1 MTVKGWTYD
10 FEKDGIY
17 YNLLS
22 PGVEVTYGSP
32 NFNSYSGEVTI
43 PQTVV
48 RGDIYYSVNSISD
61 NAFRD
66 CTQLI
71 SISIGSNVSSI
82 GNHAFSGCKAL
93 KYFSVSSGNSQ
104 YSSKEGVLFAFN
116 ETWLYAYPPN
126 AKSTSYVIPD
136 GVETISSYAFEGCT
150 YLTSIT
156 TPNSLERIDQI
167 YFAGCLGLKEFII
180 SDDNPL
186 FSTMDGVLFNKD
198 KTELVAYPNA
208 KSKTYSIPNSVT
220 NIKYNT
226 FYGCDNL
233 TSVTIPN
240 SVVSIGKYAFYGCN
254 GLLSIEIP
262 SSVTTID
269 PQSFKYC
276 THLKEFIVS
285 DNNKSFSTLD
295 GLLCN
300 KEKTKLLAY
309 LNAKS
314 SVYTVPDQ
322 IISIG
327 NYAFS
332 DCTEL
337 TSITIPNNVIEIGN
351 SIFSG
356 CRNLQKLSL
365 PFIGSSPN
373 LRHHLGS
380 LFESKNSYK
389 TINPEQGYIIVTYGR
404 DGSWIYSY
412 YIPSSLTEIN
422 VTKQSDFS
430 CRYGGYNY
438 WYYGVFN
445 GCSNLKVANLP
456 MATSIGDNTFFGC
469 TNLKNISLPIATSID
484 KNAFSNCTN
493 LKSVDLPVATSIGEE
508 SFYGC
513 TNLKN
518 VNLSLVD
525 FIGKYAFQNCSN
537 LEVLSLPVATSTES
551 GFLNNCDKLQILLLP
566 KVKSMETWSFPKSL
580 ISLNIGSL
588 EGLSSE
594 MLSNLSKLEEL
605 TIPFVGTGVK
615 ETATGVQGL
624 FGDLFSA
631 DSNSGMKAVTQ
642 YYQDSKSKTYYLP
655 VNLKKVTVT
664 EECEELQYGAFYG
677 CSTIKEIT
685 LPYTLYMVGEKA
697 LYGCAG
703 LTDIYCKG
711 AAPAAAYDN
720 SFTGIR
726 VTTCKLHIPYNTTDL
741 YKASDG
747 WKKFFYMQ
755 EEAPL
760 TVNVTKNILNAGII
774 LGITE
779 YQQGAMVN
787 LSARANSGYRFKC
800 WMDNGEIVSEEDN
813 YSFTIN
819 ENKNLLAVFIPV
831 QNENS
836 LIINTESNA
845 VNFTW
850 ETIDDTNEYIL
861 KIYSDI
867 DMKKEIAS
875 YQFDAEGELVTR
887 TASELSF
894 RVTDLKPE
902 VTYYYSLIANDKS
915 NKTLSEQI
923 GTFSTT
929 PTGIEDISTSSN
941 ICIRVEGSSLWIE
954 NAQEKMIS
962 IYNLQGVCQ
971 TVIHKAKDM
980 EMIQIDHSGIYLIK
994 VDKLLQKVI
1003 IK

>member
-1 MTVKGWTYD
+1 MKKILILLACLLPMLKGMAYD
-10 FEKDGIY
+10 FKVNDIY
-17 YNLLS
+17 YRIFATET
-22 PGVEVTYGSP
+22 GIEAEVTY
-32 NFNSYSGEVTI
+32 NNDNYNSYSGEVVI
-43 PQTVV
+43 PGNITHGEKSYKVTSIAYNAFKDCINLTSV
-48 RGDIYYSVNSISD
+48 IIGENINKFSNDIFSDCTALKEIIVSD
-61 NAFRD
+61 NNP
-66 CTQLI
+66 QYL
-71 SISIGSNVSSI
+71 
-82 GNHAFSGCKAL
+82 
-93 KYFSVSSGNSQ
+93 SV
-104 YSSKEGVLFAFN
+104 
-116 ETWLYAYPPN
+116 
-126 AKSTSYVIPD
+126 D
-136 GVETISSYAFEGCT
+136 GI
-150 YLTSIT
+150 
-156 TPNSLERIDQI
+156 
-167 YFAGCLGLKEFII
+167 
-180 SDDNPL
+180 
-186 FSTMDGVLFNKD
+186 LFNKD
-198 KTELVAYPNA
+198 KTELIIFPNAKSGTYTIPNSVTSIHNRAFYGCTKLTSITIPEGITSIYQEAFYGCVGLTSINIPNSITMLSDQVFRGCTNLKKFVVSNDNPRYSAIDGVLYNKNKTKLLSYPNA
-208 KSKTYSIPNSVT
+208 KS
-220 NIKYNT
+220 
-226 FYGCDNL
+226 
-233 TSVTIPN
+233 
-240 SVVSIGKYAFYGCN
+240 
-254 GLLSIEIP
+254 
-262 SSVTTID
+262 
-269 PQSFKYC
+269 
-276 THLKEFIVS
+276 
-285 DNNKSFSTLD
+285 ST
-295 GLLCN
+295 
-300 KEKTKLLAY
+300 
-309 LNAKS
+309 
-314 SVYTVPDQ
+314 YTVPDG
-322 IISIG
+322 ITSIG
-327 NYAFS
+327 DYAFS
-332 DCTEL
+332 DCIGL
-337 TSITIPNNVIEIGN
+337 TSITIPNSVIEIGN
-351 SIFSG
+351 SILSG

-365 PFIGSSPN
+365 PFIGSSIK
-373 LRHHLGS
+373 LQEHLGY
-380 LFESKNSYK
+380 LFELRSNYK
-389 TINPEQGYIIVTYGR
+389 ETPPEQGYVIVTYGH
-404 DGSWIYSY
+404 DGYWISSY
-412 YIPSSLTEIN
+412 YIPLSLTEIS
-422 VTKQSDFS
+422 VMKQANLS
-430 CRYGGYNY
+430 CRYGYGPNY

-456 MATSIGDNTFFGC
+456 LATSIGNNTFSDC
-469 TNLKNISLPIATSID
+469 KNLKDISLPIATSI
-484 KNAFSNCTN
+484 
-493 LKSVDLPVATSIGEE
+493 GEK

-513 TNLKN
+513 TNLKD
-518 VNLSLVD
+518 VNLPLAD
-525 FIGKYAFQNCSN
+525 FIGKYAFQYCYS

-551 GFLNNCDKLQILLLP
+551 GFLDNCDKLQIVFLP
-566 KVKSMETWSFPKSL
+566 KVRNIDIWRFPKSL

-588 EGLSSE
+588 ESLSSGI
-594 MLSNLSKLEEL
+594 LSNSSNLEEL

-615 ETATGVQGL
+615 ETAAGIQGL
-624 FGDLFSA
+624 FGNLFSTS
-631 DSNSGMKAVTQ
+631 SNTEMKATTQ
-642 YYQDSKSKTYYLP
+642 YYQDNKAKTYYLP
-655 VNLKKVTVT
+655 ANLRKVTVT

-726 VTTCKLHIPYNTTDL
+726 VTTSKLHIPYNTTDL

-779 YQQGAMVN
+779 YQQGAIVN

-850 ETIDDTNEYIL
+850 KTIDDTNEYIL

>member
-1 MTVKGWTYD
+1 MKKILILLACLLPMLKGMAYD
-10 FEKDGIY
+10 FKVNDIY
-17 YNLLS
+17 YRIFAAET
-22 PGVEVTYGSP
+22 GIEAEVTY
-32 NFNSYSGEVTI
+32 NNDNYNSYSGEVVI
-43 PQTVV
+43 PGNITHGEKSYKV
-48 RGDIYYSVNSISD
+48 
-61 NAFRD
+61 
-66 CTQLI
+66 T
-71 SISIGSNVSSI
+71 SIGYYAFKNCINLTSVII
-82 GNHAFSGCKAL
+82 GENINKFYNNDIFSGCTAL
-93 KYFSVSSGNSQ
+93 KEIIVSDNNPQYLSV
-104 YSSKEGVLFAFN
+104 
-116 ETWLYAYPPN
+116 
-126 AKSTSYVIPD
+126 D
-136 GVETISSYAFEGCT
+136 GI
-150 YLTSIT
+150 
-156 TPNSLERIDQI
+156 
-167 YFAGCLGLKEFII
+167 
-180 SDDNPL
+180 
-186 FSTMDGVLFNKD
+186 LFNKD
-198 KTELVAYPNA
+198 KTELIFFPNAKSGTYTIPNSVTSIRNRAFYGCTKLTSITIPESITSIYQEAFRNCVGLTSINIPNSITMLSDQVFRGCTNLKKFVVSNDNPRYSAIDGVLYNKNKTKLLSYPNA
-208 KSKTYSIPNSVT
+208 KS
-220 NIKYNT
+220 
-226 FYGCDNL
+226 
-233 TSVTIPN
+233 
-240 SVVSIGKYAFYGCN
+240 
-254 GLLSIEIP
+254 
-262 SSVTTID
+262 
-269 PQSFKYC
+269 
-276 THLKEFIVS
+276 
-285 DNNKSFSTLD
+285 ST
-295 GLLCN
+295 
-300 KEKTKLLAY
+300 
-309 LNAKS
+309 
-314 SVYTVPDQ
+314 YTVPDG
-322 IISIG
+322 ITSIG
-327 NYAFS
+327 DYAFS
-332 DCTEL
+332 DCIGL
-337 TSITIPNNVIEIGN
+337 TSITIPNSVIEIGN
-351 SIFSG
+351 SILSG

-365 PFIGSSPN
+365 PFIGSSIK
-373 LRHHLGS
+373 LQKHLGY
-380 LFESKNSYK
+380 LFELRSNYK
-389 TINPEQGYIIVTYGR
+389 ETPPEQGYAIVTYGR

-412 YIPSSLTEIN
+412 YIPLSLTEIS
-422 VTKQSDFS
+422 VMKQANLS
-430 CRYGGYNY
+430 CRYGYGPNY

-445 GCSNLKVANLP
+445 GCSNLKIANLP
-456 MATSIGDNTFFGC
+456 LATSIGNNTFSGC
-469 TNLKNISLPIATSID
+469 KNLKDINLPIATSI
-484 KNAFSNCTN
+484 
-493 LKSVDLPVATSIGEE
+493 GEK

-513 TNLKN
+513 TNLKD
-518 VNLSLVD
+518 VNLPLVD

-551 GFLNNCDKLQILLLP
+551 GFLNNCDKLQILLMP

-588 EGLSSE
+588 EGLSSG

-615 ETATGVQGL
+615 ETAAGIQGL
-624 FGDLFSA
+624 FGDLFGTS
-631 DSNSGMKAVTQ
+631 SKSEMKATTQ

-779 YQQGAMVN
+779 YQQGAIVN

-850 ETIDDTNEYIL
+850 KTIDDTNEYIL

-867 DMKKEIAS
+867 EMKKEIAS

-894 RVTDLKPE
+894 RVTDLEPE

-962 IYNLQGVCQ
+962 VYNLQGVCQ

>member
-1 MTVKGWTYD
+1 MKKVLTVLVCLLSVIEGVANDAYINYFTI
-10 FEKDGIY
+10 DGIY
-17 YNLLS
+17 YHVTS
-22 PGVEVTYGSP
+22 REEMTVEVTFDQSYKEKYTGEVIIPDVVVVDDHGDKNGGVYNVTSIGKSAFSGSVGLTSV
-32 NFNSYSGEVTI
+32 NIGHSIVSIADDAFRYCTGLQEFITSADNTEYSAIGGVLFNKSATNQNLLAYPQGRVGEYIIPDNIKGVNDFAFSDCANLTSIIIPKGCTWIGRYAFNGCGKLTSVTI
-43 PQTVV
+43 PQDVNFI
-48 RGDIYYSVNSISD
+48 GEYAFANCIALESVTLPDFCTIINRSD
-61 NAFRD
+61 
-66 CTQLI
+66 
-71 SISIGSNVSSI
+71 
-82 GNHAFSGCKAL
+82 FSGCL
-93 KYFSVSSGNSQ
+93 K
-104 YSSKEGVLFAFN
+104 
-116 ETWLYAYPPN
+116 
-126 AKSTSYVIPD
+126 
-136 GVETISSYAFEGCT
+136 
-150 YLTSIT
+150 
-156 TPNSLERIDQI
+156 
-167 YFAGCLGLKEFII
+167 LKEFIV
-180 SDDNPL
+180 SDNCN
-186 FSTMDGVLFNKD
+186 FYSTKDGVLFNKD
-198 KTELVAYPNA
+198 KTNLIAYPYA
-208 KSKTYSIPNSVT
+208 KSGSYVIPNSVKYIVYRAFSNCSDLS
-220 NIKYNT
+220 NI
-226 FYGCDNL
+226 
-233 TSVTIPN
+233 SIPN
-240 SVVSIGKYAFYGCN
+240 SVVSI
-254 GLLSIEIP
+254 
-262 SSVTTID
+262 
-269 PQSFKYC
+269 
-276 THLKEFIVS
+276 
-285 DNNKSFSTLD
+285 
-295 GLLCN
+295 
-300 KEKTKLLAY
+300 
-309 LNAKS
+309 
-314 SVYTVPDQ
+314 PD
-322 IISIG
+322 
-327 NYAFS
+327 YAFS
-332 DCTEL
+332 NCSNLSTAIIPGSVNSIGKFAFSYCAAL
-337 TSITIPNNVIEIGN
+337 SSITIDNGLKSIGESAFSECVSLN
-351 SIFSG
+351 SISIPNSVSSIGKALLSG
-356 CRNLQKLSL
+356 CITLHKLSL
-365 PFIGSSPN
+365 PFIGSSLDKP
-373 LRHHLGS
+373 LDSSRSLGY
-380 LFESKNSYK
+380 LFMSKTFIYPAQEDK
-389 TINPEQGYIIVTYGR
+389 IEGYIAILYGST
-404 DGSWIYSY
+404 GQFSNKHAY
-412 YIPSSLTEIN
+412 YIPISLKEIN
-422 VTKQSDFS
+422 VTNQMQLSDGSDDHRIFP
-430 CRYGGYNY
+430 
-438 WYYGVFN
+438 GVF
-445 GCSNLKVANLP
+445 G
-456 MATSIGDNTFFGC
+456 GC
-469 TNLKNISLPIATSID
+469 TNLETINLPLT
-484 KNAFSNCTN
+484 T
-493 LKSVDLPVATSIGEE
+493 T
-508 SFYGC
+508 
-513 TNLKN
+513 
-518 VNLSLVD
+518 
-525 FIGKYAFQNCSN
+525 IGKYAFRTCSN
-537 LEVLSLPVATSTES
+537 LKSLSLPIA
-551 GFLNNCDKLQILLLP
+551 
-566 KVKSMETWSFPKSL
+566 KSINYTQELTFPSSL
-580 ISLNIGSL
+580 VSLNIGNL
-588 EGLSSE
+588 ENLSQK

-624 FGDLFSA
+624 FGDLFST
-631 DSNSGMKAVTQ
+631 DSNSGMKATTQ

-655 VNLKKVTVT
+655 ANLRKVTVT

-850 ETIDDTNEYIL
+850 KTIDDTNEYIL

-875 YQFDAEGELVTR
+875 YQFDAKGELVTR

>member
-1 MTVKGWTYD
+1 MKKILILLACLLPMLKGMAYD
-10 FEKDGIY
+10 FKVNDIY
-17 YNLLS
+17 YRIFATET
-22 PGVEVTYGSP
+22 GIEAEVTY
-32 NFNSYSGEVTI
+32 NNDNYNSYSGEVVI
-43 PQTVV
+43 PGNITHGEKSYKVTSIAYNAFKDCINLTSV
-48 RGDIYYSVNSISD
+48 IIGENINKFSNDIFSDCTALKEIIVSD
-61 NAFRD
+61 NNP
-66 CTQLI
+66 QYL
-71 SISIGSNVSSI
+71 
-82 GNHAFSGCKAL
+82 
-93 KYFSVSSGNSQ
+93 SV
-104 YSSKEGVLFAFN
+104 
-116 ETWLYAYPPN
+116 
-126 AKSTSYVIPD
+126 D
-136 GVETISSYAFEGCT
+136 GI
-150 YLTSIT
+150 
-156 TPNSLERIDQI
+156 
-167 YFAGCLGLKEFII
+167 
-180 SDDNPL
+180 
-186 FSTMDGVLFNKD
+186 LFNKD
-198 KTELVAYPNA
+198 KTELIIFPNAKSGTYTIPNSVISIHNRAFYGCTKLTSITIPEGITSIYQEAFYGCVGLTSINIPNSITMLSDQVFRGCTNLKKFVVSNDNPRYSAIDGVLYNKNKTKLLSYPNA
-208 KSKTYSIPNSVT
+208 KS
-220 NIKYNT
+220 
-226 FYGCDNL
+226 
-233 TSVTIPN
+233 
-240 SVVSIGKYAFYGCN
+240 
-254 GLLSIEIP
+254 
-262 SSVTTID
+262 
-269 PQSFKYC
+269 
-276 THLKEFIVS
+276 
-285 DNNKSFSTLD
+285 ST
-295 GLLCN
+295 
-300 KEKTKLLAY
+300 
-309 LNAKS
+309 
-314 SVYTVPDQ
+314 YTVPDG
-322 IISIG
+322 ITSIG
-327 NYAFS
+327 DYAFS
-332 DCTEL
+332 DCIGL
-337 TSITIPNNVIEIGN
+337 TSITIPNSVIEIGN
-351 SIFSG
+351 SILSG

-365 PFIGSSPN
+365 PFIGSSIK
-373 LRHHLGS
+373 LQEHLGY
-380 LFESKNSYK
+380 LFELRSNYK
-389 TINPEQGYIIVTYGR
+389 ETPPEQGYVIVTYGH
-404 DGSWIYSY
+404 DGYWISSY
-412 YIPSSLTEIN
+412 YIPLSLTEIS
-422 VTKQSDFS
+422 VMKQANLS
-430 CRYGGYNY
+430 CRYGYGPNY

-456 MATSIGDNTFFGC
+456 LATSIGNNTFSDC
-469 TNLKNISLPIATSID
+469 KNLKDISLPIATSI
-484 KNAFSNCTN
+484 
-493 LKSVDLPVATSIGEE
+493 GEK

-513 TNLKN
+513 TNLKD
-518 VNLSLVD
+518 VNLPLAD
-525 FIGKYAFQNCSN
+525 FIGKYAFQYCYS

-551 GFLNNCDKLQILLLP
+551 GFLDNCDKLQIVFLP
-566 KVKSMETWSFPKSL
+566 KVRNIDIWRFPKSL

-588 EGLSSE
+588 KSLSSGI
-594 MLSNLSKLEEL
+594 LSNSSNLEEL

-615 ETATGVQGL
+615 ETAAGVQGL
-624 FGDLFSA
+624 FGDLFST
-631 DSNSGMKAVTQ
+631 DSNSGMKATTQ

-655 VNLKKVTVT
+655 ANLRKVTVT

-779 YQQGAMVN
+779 YQQGAIVN
-787 LSARANSGYRFKC
+787 LSARANSGYLFKC

-850 ETIDDTNEYIL
+850 KTIDDTNEYIL

-867 DMKKEIAS
+867 EMKKEIAS

>member
-1 MTVKGWTYD
+1 MKKILILLACLLPMLKGMAYD
-10 FEKDGIY
+10 FKVNDIY
-17 YNLLS
+17 YRIFATET
-22 PGVEVTYGSP
+22 GIEAEVTY
-32 NFNSYSGEVTI
+32 NNDNYNSYSGEVVI
-43 PQTVV
+43 PGNITHGEKSYKVTSIAYNAFKDCINLTSV
-48 RGDIYYSVNSISD
+48 IIGENINKFSNDIFSDCTALKEIIVSD
-61 NAFRD
+61 NNP
-66 CTQLI
+66 QYL
-71 SISIGSNVSSI
+71 
-82 GNHAFSGCKAL
+82 
-93 KYFSVSSGNSQ
+93 SV
-104 YSSKEGVLFAFN
+104 
-116 ETWLYAYPPN
+116 
-126 AKSTSYVIPD
+126 D
-136 GVETISSYAFEGCT
+136 GI
-150 YLTSIT
+150 
-156 TPNSLERIDQI
+156 
-167 YFAGCLGLKEFII
+167 
-180 SDDNPL
+180 
-186 FSTMDGVLFNKD
+186 LFNKD
-198 KTELVAYPNA
+198 KTELIIFPNAKSGTYTIPNSVTSIRNRAFYGCTKLTSITIPEGITSIYQEAFYGCVGLTSINIPNSITILSDQVFRGCTNLKKFVVSNDNPRYSAIDGVLYNKNKTKLLSYPNA
-208 KSKTYSIPNSVT
+208 KS
-220 NIKYNT
+220 
-226 FYGCDNL
+226 
-233 TSVTIPN
+233 
-240 SVVSIGKYAFYGCN
+240 
-254 GLLSIEIP
+254 
-262 SSVTTID
+262 
-269 PQSFKYC
+269 
-276 THLKEFIVS
+276 
-285 DNNKSFSTLD
+285 ST
-295 GLLCN
+295 
-300 KEKTKLLAY
+300 
-309 LNAKS
+309 
-314 SVYTVPDQ
+314 YTVPDG
-322 IISIG
+322 ITSIG
-327 NYAFS
+327 DYAFS
-332 DCTEL
+332 DCIGL
-337 TSITIPNNVIEIGN
+337 TSITIPNSVIEIGN
-351 SIFSG
+351 SILSG

-365 PFIGSSPN
+365 PFIGSSIK
-373 LRHHLGS
+373 LQEHLGY
-380 LFESKNSYK
+380 LFELRSNYK
-389 TINPEQGYIIVTYGR
+389 APPEQGYVIVTYGR
-404 DGSWIYSY
+404 DVFGIYSY
-412 YIPSSLTEIN
+412 YIPLSLTEIS
-422 VTKQSDFS
+422 VMKQANLS
-430 CRYGGYNY
+430 CRYGYGPNY

-456 MATSIGDNTFFGC
+456 LATSIGNNTFSGC
-469 TNLKNISLPIATSID
+469 KNLKDINLPIATSI
-484 KNAFSNCTN
+484 
-493 LKSVDLPVATSIGEE
+493 GEK

-513 TNLKN
+513 TNLKD
-518 VNLSLVD
+518 VSLPSAD
-525 FIGKYAFQNCSN
+525 FIGKYAFQNCYS
-537 LEVLSLPVATSTES
+537 LEVLSLPVATSTEA
-551 GFLNNCDKLQILLLP
+551 GFLDNCDKLQIVLLP
-566 KVKSMETWSFPKSL
+566 KVRNIDILRFPKSL

-588 EGLSSE
+588 KSLSSGI
-594 MLSNLSKLEEL
+594 LSNSSNLEEL

-615 ETATGVQGL
+615 ETAAGIQGL
-624 FGDLFSA
+624 FGDLFGTS
-631 DSNSGMKAVTQ
+631 SNAEMKATTQ
-642 YYQDSKSKTYYLP
+642 YYQDNKAKTYYLP
-655 VNLKKVTVT
+655 ANLRKVTVT

-726 VTTCKLHIPYNTTDL
+726 VTTCKLHIPYNTTNL

-850 ETIDDTNEYIL
+850 KTIDDTNEYIL

-875 YQFDAEGELVTR
+875 YQFDAKGELVTR
-887 TASELSF
+887 TASKLSF

-929 PTGIEDISTSSN
+929 PTGIEDISTSTN
-941 ICIRVEGSSLWIE
+941 ICIRVEDSSLWIE

-962 IYNLQGVCQ
+962 VYNLQGVCQ

>member
-1 MTVKGWTYD
+1 MKKILILLACLLPMLKGMAYD
-10 FEKDGIY
+10 FKVNDIY
-17 YNLLS
+17 YRIFATET
-22 PGVEVTYGSP
+22 GIEAEVTY
-32 NFNSYSGEVTI
+32 NNDNYNSYSGEVVI
-43 PQTVV
+43 PGNITHGEKSYKVTSIAYNAFKDCINLTSV
-48 RGDIYYSVNSISD
+48 IIGENINKFSNDIFSDCTALKEIIVSD
-61 NAFRD
+61 NNP
-66 CTQLI
+66 QYL
-71 SISIGSNVSSI
+71 
-82 GNHAFSGCKAL
+82 
-93 KYFSVSSGNSQ
+93 SV
-104 YSSKEGVLFAFN
+104 
-116 ETWLYAYPPN
+116 
-126 AKSTSYVIPD
+126 D
-136 GVETISSYAFEGCT
+136 GI
-150 YLTSIT
+150 
-156 TPNSLERIDQI
+156 
-167 YFAGCLGLKEFII
+167 
-180 SDDNPL
+180 
-186 FSTMDGVLFNKD
+186 LFNKD
-198 KTELVAYPNA
+198 KTELIIFPNAKSGTYTIPNSVISIHNRAFYGCTKLTSITIPEGITSIYQEAFYGCVGLTSINIPNSITMLSDQVFRGCTNLKKFVVSNDNPRYSAIDGVLYNKNKTKLLSYPNA
-208 KSKTYSIPNSVT
+208 KSFT
-220 NIKYNT
+220 
-226 FYGCDNL
+226 
-233 TSVTIPN
+233 
-240 SVVSIGKYAFYGCN
+240 
-254 GLLSIEIP
+254 
-262 SSVTTID
+262 
-269 PQSFKYC
+269 
-276 THLKEFIVS
+276 
-285 DNNKSFSTLD
+285 
-295 GLLCN
+295 
-300 KEKTKLLAY
+300 
-309 LNAKS
+309 
-314 SVYTVPDQ
+314 YTVPDG
-322 IISIG
+322 ITSIG
-327 NYAFS
+327 DYAFS
-332 DCTEL
+332 DCIGL
-337 TSITIPNNVIEIGN
+337 TSITIPNSVIEIGN
-351 SIFSG
+351 SILSG

-365 PFIGSSPN
+365 PFIGSSIK
-373 LRHHLGS
+373 LQEHLGY
-380 LFESKNSYK
+380 LFELRSNYK
-389 TINPEQGYIIVTYGR
+389 ETPPEQGYVIVTYGH
-404 DGSWIYSY
+404 DGYWISSY
-412 YIPSSLTEIN
+412 YIPLSLTEIS
-422 VTKQSDFS
+422 VMKQANLS
-430 CRYGGYNY
+430 CRYGYGPNY

-456 MATSIGDNTFFGC
+456 LATSIGNNTFSDC
-469 TNLKNISLPIATSID
+469 KNLKDISLPIATSI
-484 KNAFSNCTN
+484 
-493 LKSVDLPVATSIGEE
+493 GEK

-513 TNLKN
+513 TNLKD
-518 VNLSLVD
+518 VNLPLAD
-525 FIGKYAFQNCSN
+525 FIGKYAFQYCYS

-551 GFLNNCDKLQILLLP
+551 GFLDNCDKLQIVFLP
-566 KVKSMETWSFPKSL
+566 KVRNIDIWRFPKSL

-588 EGLSSE
+588 KSLSSGI
-594 MLSNLSKLEEL
+594 LSNSSNLEEL

-615 ETATGVQGL
+615 ETAAGVQGL
-624 FGDLFSA
+624 FGDLFST
-631 DSNSGMKAVTQ
+631 DSNSGMKATTQ

-655 VNLKKVTVT
+655 ANLRKVTVT

-779 YQQGAMVN
+779 YQQGAIVN
-787 LSARANSGYRFKC
+787 LSARANSGYLFKC

-850 ETIDDTNEYIL
+850 KTIDDTNEYIL

-867 DMKKEIAS
+867 EMKKEIAS

>member
-1 MTVKGWTYD
+1 MKKILILLACLLPMLKGMAYD
-10 FEKDGIY
+10 FKVNDIY
-17 YNLLS
+17 YRIFATET
-22 PGVEVTYGSP
+22 GIEAEVTY
-32 NFNSYSGEVTI
+32 NNDNYNSYSGEVVI
-43 PQTVV
+43 PGNITHGEKSYKVTSIAYNAFKDCINLTSV
-48 RGDIYYSVNSISD
+48 IIGENINKFSNDIFSDCTALKEIIVSD
-61 NAFRD
+61 NNP
-66 CTQLI
+66 QYL
-71 SISIGSNVSSI
+71 
-82 GNHAFSGCKAL
+82 
-93 KYFSVSSGNSQ
+93 SV
-104 YSSKEGVLFAFN
+104 
-116 ETWLYAYPPN
+116 
-126 AKSTSYVIPD
+126 D
-136 GVETISSYAFEGCT
+136 GI
-150 YLTSIT
+150 
-156 TPNSLERIDQI
+156 
-167 YFAGCLGLKEFII
+167 
-180 SDDNPL
+180 
-186 FSTMDGVLFNKD
+186 LFNKD
-198 KTELVAYPNA
+198 KTELIIFPNAKSGTYTIPNSVISIHNRAFYGCTKLTSITIPEGITSIYQEAFYGCVGLTSINIPNSITMLSDQVFRGCTNLKKFVVSNDNPRYSAIDGVLYNKNKTKLLSYPNA
-208 KSKTYSIPNSVT
+208 KS
-220 NIKYNT
+220 
-226 FYGCDNL
+226 
-233 TSVTIPN
+233 
-240 SVVSIGKYAFYGCN
+240 
-254 GLLSIEIP
+254 
-262 SSVTTID
+262 
-269 PQSFKYC
+269 
-276 THLKEFIVS
+276 
-285 DNNKSFSTLD
+285 ST
-295 GLLCN
+295 
-300 KEKTKLLAY
+300 
-309 LNAKS
+309 
-314 SVYTVPDQ
+314 YTVPDG
-322 IISIG
+322 ITSIG
-327 NYAFS
+327 DYAFS
-332 DCTEL
+332 DCIGL
-337 TSITIPNNVIEIGN
+337 TSITIPNSVIEIGN
-351 SIFSG
+351 SILSG

-365 PFIGSSPN
+365 PFIGSSIK
-373 LRHHLGS
+373 LQEHLGY
-380 LFESKNSYK
+380 LFELRSNYK
-389 TINPEQGYIIVTYGR
+389 ETPPEQGYVIVTYGH
-404 DGSWIYSY
+404 DGYWISSY
-412 YIPSSLTEIN
+412 YIPLSLTEIS
-422 VTKQSDFS
+422 VMKQANLS
-430 CRYGGYNY
+430 CRYGYGPNY

-456 MATSIGDNTFFGC
+456 LATSIGNNTFSDC
-469 TNLKNISLPIATSID
+469 KNLKDISLPIATSI
-484 KNAFSNCTN
+484 
-493 LKSVDLPVATSIGEE
+493 GEK

-513 TNLKN
+513 TNLKD
-518 VNLSLVD
+518 VNLPLAD
-525 FIGKYAFQNCSN
+525 FIGKYAFQYCYS

-551 GFLNNCDKLQILLLP
+551 GFLDNCDKLQIVFLP
-566 KVKSMETWSFPKSL
+566 KVRNIDIWRFPKSL

-588 EGLSSE
+588 KSLSSGI
-594 MLSNLSKLEEL
+594 LSNSSNLEEL

-615 ETATGVQGL
+615 ETAAGIQGL
-624 FGDLFSA
+624 FGDLFGTS
-631 DSNSGMKAVTQ
+631 SNAEMKATTQ

-655 VNLKKVTVT
+655 ANLRKVTVT

-779 YQQGAMVN
+779 YQQGAIVN

-850 ETIDDTNEYIL
+850 KTIDDTNEYIL

-867 DMKKEIAS
+867 EMKKEIAS

-887 TASELSF
+887 TASKLSF
-894 RVTDLKPE
+894 RVTDLEPE

>member
-1 MTVKGWTYD
+1 MKKILILLACLLPMLKGMAYD
-10 FEKDGIY
+10 FKVNDIY
-17 YNLLS
+17 YRIFATET
-22 PGVEVTYGSP
+22 GIEAEVTY
-32 NFNSYSGEVTI
+32 NNDNYNSYSGEVVI
-43 PQTVV
+43 PGNITHGEKSYKVTSIAYNAFKDCINLTSV
-48 RGDIYYSVNSISD
+48 IIGENINKFSNDIFSDCTALKEIIVSD
-61 NAFRD
+61 NNP
-66 CTQLI
+66 QYL
-71 SISIGSNVSSI
+71 
-82 GNHAFSGCKAL
+82 
-93 KYFSVSSGNSQ
+93 SV
-104 YSSKEGVLFAFN
+104 
-116 ETWLYAYPPN
+116 
-126 AKSTSYVIPD
+126 D
-136 GVETISSYAFEGCT
+136 GI
-150 YLTSIT
+150 
-156 TPNSLERIDQI
+156 
-167 YFAGCLGLKEFII
+167 
-180 SDDNPL
+180 
-186 FSTMDGVLFNKD
+186 LFNKD
-198 KTELVAYPNA
+198 KTELIIFPNAKSGTYTIPNSVTSIHNRAFYGCTKLTSITIPEGITSIYQEAFYGCVGLTSINIPNSITMLSDQVFRGCTNLKKFVVSNDNPRYSAIDGVLYNKNKTKLLSYPNA
-208 KSKTYSIPNSVT
+208 KS
-220 NIKYNT
+220 
-226 FYGCDNL
+226 
-233 TSVTIPN
+233 
-240 SVVSIGKYAFYGCN
+240 
-254 GLLSIEIP
+254 
-262 SSVTTID
+262 
-269 PQSFKYC
+269 
-276 THLKEFIVS
+276 
-285 DNNKSFSTLD
+285 ST
-295 GLLCN
+295 
-300 KEKTKLLAY
+300 
-309 LNAKS
+309 
-314 SVYTVPDQ
+314 YTVPDG
-322 IISIG
+322 ITSIG
-327 NYAFS
+327 DYAFS
-332 DCTEL
+332 DCIGL
-337 TSITIPNNVIEIGN
+337 TSITIPNSVIEIGN
-351 SIFSG
+351 SILSG

-365 PFIGSSPN
+365 PFIGSSIK
-373 LRHHLGS
+373 LQEHLGY
-380 LFESKNSYK
+380 LFELRSNYK
-389 TINPEQGYIIVTYGR
+389 ETPPEQGYVIVTYGH
-404 DGSWIYSY
+404 DGYWISSY
-412 YIPSSLTEIN
+412 YIPLSLTEIS
-422 VTKQSDFS
+422 VMKQANLS
-430 CRYGGYNY
+430 CRYGYGPNY

-456 MATSIGDNTFFGC
+456 LATSIGNNTFSDC
-469 TNLKNISLPIATSID
+469 KNLKDISLPIATSI
-484 KNAFSNCTN
+484 
-493 LKSVDLPVATSIGEE
+493 GEK

-513 TNLKN
+513 TNLKD
-518 VNLSLVD
+518 VNLPLAD
-525 FIGKYAFQNCSN
+525 FIGKYAFQYCYS

-551 GFLNNCDKLQILLLP
+551 GFLDNCDKLQIVFLP
-566 KVKSMETWSFPKSL
+566 KVRNIDIWKFPKSL

-588 EGLSSE
+588 KSLSSGI
-594 MLSNLSKLEEL
+594 LSNSSNLEEL

-615 ETATGVQGL
+615 ETAAGIQGL
-624 FGDLFSA
+624 FGDLFGTS
-631 DSNSGMKAVTQ
+631 SNAEMKATTQ

-655 VNLKKVTVT
+655 ANLRKVTVT

-779 YQQGAMVN
+779 YQQGAIVN

-850 ETIDDTNEYIL
+850 KTIDDTNEYIL

-867 DMKKEIAS
+867 EMKKEIAS

-887 TASELSF
+887 TASKLSF
-894 RVTDLKPE
+894 RVTDLEPE

>member
-1 MTVKGWTYD
+1 MKKILILLACLLPMLKGMAYD
-10 FEKDGIY
+10 FKVNDIY
-17 YNLLS
+17 YRIFATET
-22 PGVEVTYGSP
+22 GIEAEVTY
-32 NFNSYSGEVTI
+32 NNDNYNSYSGEVVI
-43 PQTVV
+43 PGNITHGEKSYKVTSIAYNAFKDCINLTSV
-48 RGDIYYSVNSISD
+48 IIGENINKFSNDIFSDCTALKEIIVSD
-61 NAFRD
+61 NNP
-66 CTQLI
+66 QYL
-71 SISIGSNVSSI
+71 
-82 GNHAFSGCKAL
+82 
-93 KYFSVSSGNSQ
+93 SV
-104 YSSKEGVLFAFN
+104 
-116 ETWLYAYPPN
+116 
-126 AKSTSYVIPD
+126 D
-136 GVETISSYAFEGCT
+136 GI
-150 YLTSIT
+150 
-156 TPNSLERIDQI
+156 
-167 YFAGCLGLKEFII
+167 
-180 SDDNPL
+180 
-186 FSTMDGVLFNKD
+186 LFNKD
-198 KTELVAYPNA
+198 KTELIIFPNAKSGTYTIPNSVISIHNRAFYGCTKLTSITIPEGITSIYQEAFYGCVGLTSINIPNSITMLSDQVFRGCTNLKKFVVSNDNPRYSAIDGVLYNKNKTKLLSYPNA
-208 KSKTYSIPNSVT
+208 KS
-220 NIKYNT
+220 
-226 FYGCDNL
+226 
-233 TSVTIPN
+233 
-240 SVVSIGKYAFYGCN
+240 
-254 GLLSIEIP
+254 
-262 SSVTTID
+262 
-269 PQSFKYC
+269 
-276 THLKEFIVS
+276 
-285 DNNKSFSTLD
+285 ST
-295 GLLCN
+295 
-300 KEKTKLLAY
+300 
-309 LNAKS
+309 
-314 SVYTVPDQ
+314 YTVPDG
-322 IISIG
+322 ITSIG
-327 NYAFS
+327 DYAFS
-332 DCTEL
+332 DCIGL
-337 TSITIPNNVIEIGN
+337 TSITIPNSVIEIGN
-351 SIFSG
+351 SILSG

-365 PFIGSSPN
+365 PFIGSSIK
-373 LRHHLGS
+373 LQEHLGY
-380 LFESKNSYK
+380 LFELRSNYK
-389 TINPEQGYIIVTYGR
+389 ETPPEQGYVIVTYGH
-404 DGSWIYSY
+404 DGYWISSY
-412 YIPSSLTEIN
+412 YIPLSLTEIS
-422 VTKQSDFS
+422 VMKQANLS
-430 CRYGGYNY
+430 CRYGYGPNY

-456 MATSIGDNTFFGC
+456 LATSIGNNTFSDC
-469 TNLKNISLPIATSID
+469 KNLKDISLPIATSI
-484 KNAFSNCTN
+484 
-493 LKSVDLPVATSIGEE
+493 GEK

-513 TNLKN
+513 TNLKD
-518 VNLSLVD
+518 VNLPLAD
-525 FIGKYAFQNCSN
+525 FIGKYAFQYCYS

-551 GFLNNCDKLQILLLP
+551 GFLDNCDKLQIVFLP
-566 KVKSMETWSFPKSL
+566 KVRNIDIWRFPKSL

-588 EGLSSE
+588 KSLSSGI
-594 MLSNLSKLEEL
+594 LSNSSNLEEL

-615 ETATGVQGL
+615 ETAAGIQGL
-624 FGDLFSA
+624 FGDLFGTS
-631 DSNSGMKAVTQ
+631 SNAEMKATTQ

-655 VNLKKVTVT
+655 ANLRKVTVT

-779 YQQGAMVN
+779 YQQGAIVN
-787 LSARANSGYRFKC
+787 LSAQANSGYHFKC

-850 ETIDDTNEYIL
+850 KTIDDTNEYIL

-867 DMKKEIAS
+867 EMKKEIAS

-962 IYNLQGVCQ
+962 IYNLQGVRQ

>member
-1 MTVKGWTYD
+1 M
-10 FEKDGIY
+10 
-17 YNLLS
+17 LS
-22 PGVEVTYGSP
+22 DQV
-32 NFNSYSGEVTI
+32 
-43 PQTVV
+43 
-48 RGDIYYSVNSISD
+48 
-61 NAFRD
+61 FR
-66 CTQLI
+66 
-71 SISIGSNVSSI
+71 
-82 GNHAFSGCKAL
+82 
-93 KYFSVSSGNSQ
+93 
-104 YSSKEGVLFAFN
+104 
-116 ETWLYAYPPN
+116 
-126 AKSTSYVIPD
+126 
-136 GVETISSYAFEGCT
+136 GCT
-150 YLTSIT
+150 
-156 TPNSLERIDQI
+156 N
-167 YFAGCLGLKEFII
+167 LKKFVV
-180 SDDNPL
+180 SNDNPRY
-186 FSTMDGVLFNKD
+186 SAIDGVLYNKN
-198 KTELVAYPNA
+198 KTKLLSYPNA
-208 KSKTYSIPNSVT
+208 KS
-220 NIKYNT
+220 
-226 FYGCDNL
+226 
-233 TSVTIPN
+233 
-240 SVVSIGKYAFYGCN
+240 
-254 GLLSIEIP
+254 
-262 SSVTTID
+262 
-269 PQSFKYC
+269 
-276 THLKEFIVS
+276 
-285 DNNKSFSTLD
+285 ST
-295 GLLCN
+295 
-300 KEKTKLLAY
+300 
-309 LNAKS
+309 
-314 SVYTVPDQ
+314 YTVPDG
-322 IISIG
+322 ITSIG
-327 NYAFS
+327 DYAFS
-332 DCTEL
+332 DCIGL
-337 TSITIPNNVIEIGN
+337 TSITIPNSVIEIGN
-351 SIFSG
+351 SILSG

-365 PFIGSSPN
+365 PFIGSSIK
-373 LRHHLGS
+373 LQKHLGY
-380 LFESKNSYK
+380 LFELRSNYK
-389 TINPEQGYIIVTYGR
+389 ETPPEQGYAIVTYGR

-412 YIPSSLTEIN
+412 YIPLSLTEIS
-422 VTKQSDFS
+422 VMKQANLS
-430 CRYGGYNY
+430 CRYGYGPNY

-445 GCSNLKVANLP
+445 GCSNLKIANLP
-456 MATSIGDNTFFGC
+456 LATSIGNNTFSGC
-469 TNLKNISLPIATSID
+469 KNLKDINLPIATSI
-484 KNAFSNCTN
+484 
-493 LKSVDLPVATSIGEE
+493 GEK

-513 TNLKN
+513 TNLKD
-518 VNLSLVD
+518 VNLPLVD

-551 GFLNNCDKLQILLLP
+551 GFLNNCDKLQILLMP

-588 EGLSSE
+588 EGLSSG

-615 ETATGVQGL
+615 ETAAGIQGL
-624 FGDLFSA
+624 FGDLFGTS
-631 DSNSGMKAVTQ
+631 SKSEMKATTQ

-779 YQQGAMVN
+779 YQQGAIVN

-850 ETIDDTNEYIL
+850 KTIDDTNEYIL

-867 DMKKEIAS
+867 EMKKEIAS

-894 RVTDLKPE
+894 RVTDLEPE

-962 IYNLQGVCQ
+962 VYNLQGVCQ

>member
-1 MTVKGWTYD
+1 MKKILILLACLLPMLKGMAYD
-10 FEKDGIY
+10 FKVNDIY
-17 YNLLS
+17 YRIFATET
-22 PGVEVTYGSP
+22 GIEAEVTY
-32 NFNSYSGEVTI
+32 NNDNYNSYSGEVVI
-43 PQTVV
+43 PGNITHGEKSYKVTSIAYNAFKDCINLTSV
-48 RGDIYYSVNSISD
+48 IIGENINKFSNDIFSDCTALKEIIVSD
-61 NAFRD
+61 NNP
-66 CTQLI
+66 QYL
-71 SISIGSNVSSI
+71 
-82 GNHAFSGCKAL
+82 
-93 KYFSVSSGNSQ
+93 SV
-104 YSSKEGVLFAFN
+104 
-116 ETWLYAYPPN
+116 
-126 AKSTSYVIPD
+126 D
-136 GVETISSYAFEGCT
+136 GI
-150 YLTSIT
+150 
-156 TPNSLERIDQI
+156 
-167 YFAGCLGLKEFII
+167 
-180 SDDNPL
+180 
-186 FSTMDGVLFNKD
+186 LFNKD
-198 KTELVAYPNA
+198 KTELIIFPNAKSGTYTIPNSVISIHNRAFYGCTKLTSITIPEGITSIYQEAFYGCVGLTSINIPNSITMLSDQVFRGCTNLKKFVVSNDNPRYSAIDGVLYNKNKTKLLSYPNA
-208 KSKTYSIPNSVT
+208 KS
-220 NIKYNT
+220 
-226 FYGCDNL
+226 
-233 TSVTIPN
+233 
-240 SVVSIGKYAFYGCN
+240 
-254 GLLSIEIP
+254 
-262 SSVTTID
+262 
-269 PQSFKYC
+269 
-276 THLKEFIVS
+276 
-285 DNNKSFSTLD
+285 ST
-295 GLLCN
+295 
-300 KEKTKLLAY
+300 
-309 LNAKS
+309 
-314 SVYTVPDQ
+314 YTVPDG
-322 IISIG
+322 ITSIG
-327 NYAFS
+327 DYAFS
-332 DCTEL
+332 DCIGL
-337 TSITIPNNVIEIGN
+337 TSITIPNSVIEIGN
-351 SIFSG
+351 SILSG

-365 PFIGSSPN
+365 PFIGSSIK
-373 LRHHLGS
+373 LQEHLGY
-380 LFESKNSYK
+380 LFELRSNYK
-389 TINPEQGYIIVTYGR
+389 ETPPEQGYVIVTYGH
-404 DGSWIYSY
+404 DGYWISSY
-412 YIPSSLTEIN
+412 YIPLSLTEIS
-422 VTKQSDFS
+422 VMKQANLS
-430 CRYGGYNY
+430 CRYGYGPNY

-456 MATSIGDNTFFGC
+456 LATSIGNNTFSDC
-469 TNLKNISLPIATSID
+469 KNLKDISLPIATSI
-484 KNAFSNCTN
+484 
-493 LKSVDLPVATSIGEE
+493 GEK

-513 TNLKN
+513 TNLKD
-518 VNLSLVD
+518 VNLPLAD
-525 FIGKYAFQNCSN
+525 FIGKYAFQYCYS

-551 GFLNNCDKLQILLLP
+551 GFLDNCDKLQIVFLP
-566 KVKSMETWSFPKSL
+566 KVRNIDIWRFPKSL

-588 EGLSSE
+588 KSLSSGI
-594 MLSNLSKLEEL
+594 LSNSSNLEEL

-615 ETATGVQGL
+615 ETAAGIQGL
-624 FGDLFSA
+624 FGDLFGTS
-631 DSNSGMKAVTQ
+631 SNAEMKATTQ

-655 VNLKKVTVT
+655 ANLRKVTVT

-779 YQQGAMVN
+779 YQQGAIVN

-850 ETIDDTNEYIL
+850 KTIDDTNEYIL

-867 DMKKEIAS
+867 EMKKEIAS

-887 TASELSF
+887 TASKLSF
-894 RVTDLKPE
+894 RVTDLEPE

-962 IYNLQGVCQ
+962 VYNLQGVCQ